1 MKTAVFALLI
11 ALGAGQVDAQTLAP
25 PAPAA
30 APSNIRYVTITT
42 AAWAA
47 GLALENII
55 AMNSCRRGCDGP
67 GGPMF
72 LVVGALGAGIG
83 AAIGAISRA
92 DGRRASGDTNPRFRG
107 PSGRIGLGYNQL
119 AFRSG
124 SIGAGAGGRTVG
136 LTMQLSPRIST
147 HVEFSTTN
155 RTFLPAPNS
164 VPAEV
169 LANVVPATA
178 RVASPRA
185 GIERRDLSFTFSQ
198 LAGVEVGQWD
208 RVRVEALA
216 GVGVQGY
223 TKRDYFPA
231 YDQPGRP
238 IPGKFY
244 VLDFE
249 SPEGGFLFGV
259 DAEIAV
265 AAGVA
270 VVPTF
275 RYFTFGD
282 PGPAYSVGVGAH
294 WRFGR

>member
-1 MKTAVFALLI
+1 MKIAVFALMI
-11 ALGAGQVDAQTLAP
+11 ALGAGEVSAQTLSP
-25 PAPAA
+25 PPPAA

-42 AAWAA
+42 AAWAV
-47 GLALENII
+47 GLALENLI
-55 AMNSCRRGCDGP
+55 ATNSCRRGCEAP
-67 GGPMF
+67 GGPMY

-83 AAIGAISRA
+83 AAVGAISRA
-92 DGRRASGDTNPRFRG
+92 DGRRANLEGNPRFRG
-107 PSGRIGLGYNQL
+107 PSGRIGLGYNQFS
-119 AFRSG
+119 FRSG
-124 SIGAGAGGRTVG
+124 SVEAGAGGRVVG

-147 HVEFSTTN
+147 HVEFSTTD

-169 LANVVPATA
+169 LDNVVPATS
-178 RVASPRA
+178 RVAGPRA
-185 GIERRDLSFTFSQ
+185 GIERREISYTFSQ
-198 LAGVEVGQWD
+198 LAGVQVGQWD

-216 GVGVQGY
+216 GLGVQGY

-231 YDQPGRP
+231 YDQPGTP

-265 AAGVA
+265 AAGFA
-270 VVPTF
+270 VVPAF
-275 RYFTFGD
+275 RYYTFGD
-282 PGPAYSVGVGAH
+282 PGPAYSLGVGAH
-294 WRFGR
+294 WRIGR